1 MAGFEEEYNKRL
13 RRVAGIFDDSVRVE
27 IEGDVTEGYWEG
39 YCETCQYYNEGT
51 PFIKIVKVIEEEI
64 EYGWREG
71 SFTSE
76 TKHEV
81 ARFDDM
87 GELIRKLDEIDLDV
101 EQV

>member
-39 YCETCQYYNEGT
+39 YCETCQYYQEGT
-51 PFIKIVKVIEEEI
+51 PFIKIVRVIEEPYTNYLGEEDVLERREEI
-64 EYGWREG
+64 
-71 SFTSE
+71 
-76 TKHEV
+76 

-87 GELIRKLDEIDLDV
+87 GELIRKLDEIDLDA